1 MHGAMDCDDLAM
13 LLAAREAGALAAADA
28 ARLREHVAQCESCR
42 ALVAAPYQLLGELAR
57 GGMGRILRAH
67 DHRSG
72 RDVAI
77 KEVLG
82 GSPAA
87 RARFARE
94 IAITTRLQHP
104 AIVPIYEAGEWPD
117 GTPFYAMRLVTGG
130 TLGAALARARTV
142 DDRMA
147 LLPHVVAA
155 AEALAYAHAQ
165 RIVHRDVTPKN
176 ILVDDRGETT
186 VIDWGLAKD
195 LDAAAEPT
203 VPALTSTGD
212 VMGTPGYLSPEQ
224 AAGDDA
230 DERSDIYALGAILY
244 TLCAGQP
251 PYRGAGRTPT
261 PTRLLE
267 LVRAGPP
274 AALAVLAPEV
284 PAELHAIAE
293 RAMARD
299 PAARFATAA
308 QLRDE
313 LRRAPAPR

>member
-1 MHGAMDCDDLAM
+1 VDCDDLAM
-13 LLAAREAGALAAADA
+13 LLAVREARALGRDEV

-42 ALVAAPYQLLGELAR
+42 ALAAAPYQLLGELAR

-67 DHRSG
+67 DHRNG
-72 RDVAI
+72 HDVAI

-82 GSPAA
+82 GGPTA

-94 IAITTRLQHP
+94 ISITTRLQHP

-130 TLGAALARARTV
+130 TLAAAIARAQ
-142 DDRMA
+142 DRMA

-155 AEALAYAHAQ
+155 AEALAYAHTQ

-176 ILVDDRGETT
+176 ILVGELGETI

-195 LDAAAEPT
+195 LDAADGDPMT
-203 VPALTSTGD
+203 PALTSTGD
-212 VMGTPGYLSPEQ
+212 VMGTPGFLSPEQ

-230 DERSDIYALGAILY
+230 DERSDVYAVGAILY
-244 TLCAGQP
+244 ALCAGHP
-251 PYRGAGRTPT
+251 PYWSTGRTPT

-274 AALAVLAPEV
+274 ASLAVLAPTV
-284 PAELHAIAE
+284 PAQLHAIAE
-293 RAMARD
+293 RAMARE
-299 PAARFATAA
+299 PVARFASMKALVDALRAA
-308 QLRDE
+308 T
-313 LRRAPAPR
+313 PR

>member
-1 MHGAMDCDDLAM
+1 MDCDDLAM
-13 LLAAREAGALAAADA
+13 LLAVREARVLERGEVAS
-28 ARLREHVAQCESCR
+28 LREHVAHCEACR

-77 KEVLG
+77 KEVLSG
-82 GSPAA
+82 GPTA
-87 RARFARE
+87 RGRFARE
-94 IAITTRLQHP
+94 ISITMRLQHP

-117 GTPFYAMRLVTGG
+117 GSAFYAMRLVTGG
-130 TLGAALARARTV
+130 TLAAAIVRERAV
-142 DDRMA
+142 AERMA

-155 AEALAYAHAQ
+155 AEALAYAHTH

-176 ILVDDRGETT
+176 ILVGELGETI

-195 LDAAAEPT
+195 LDAADGDPMA
-203 VPALTSTGD
+203 PALTSTGD
-212 VMGTPGYLSPEQ
+212 VMGTPGFLSPEQ

-230 DERSDIYALGAILY
+230 DERSDVYALGAILY
-244 TLCAGQP
+244 ALFAGHP
-251 PYRGAGRTPT
+251 PYRDTGRTPT

-274 AALAVLAPEV
+274 ASLAVLAPSV
-284 PAELHAIAE
+284 PPQLHAVAE

-299 PAARFATAA
+299 PAARFASATELVDALRAA
-308 QLRDE
+308 T
-313 LRRAPAPR
+313 PR

>member
-1 MHGAMDCDDLAM
+1 MDCDDLAM
-13 LLAAREAGALAAADA
+13 LLAVREVRALGRDEV

-42 ALVAAPYQLLGELAR
+42 ALAAAPYQLLGELAR
-57 GGMGRILRAH
+57 GGMGRIVRAR
-67 DHRSG
+67 DHRNG

-82 GSPAA
+82 GGSIA

-94 IAITTRLQHP
+94 ISITMRLQHP

-117 GTPFYAMRLVTGG
+117 GTAFYAMRLVIGG
-130 TLGAALARARTV
+130 TLAAAIARAPAAE
-142 DDRMA
+142 DRMA

-155 AEALAYAHAQ
+155 AEALAYAHTQ

-176 ILVDDRGETT
+176 ILVGDHGETT

-195 LDAAAEPT
+195 LDAAAGDPMT
-203 VPALTSTGD
+203 PALTSTGD
-212 VMGTPGYLSPEQ
+212 VMGTPGFLSPEQ
-224 AAGDDA
+224 AAGDEA
-230 DERSDIYALGAILY
+230 DERSDVYALGAILY
-244 TLCAGQP
+244 ALCAGHP
-251 PYRGAGRTPT
+251 PYWGTGRTPT

-274 AALAVLAPEV
+274 TSLAVLAPTTPV
-284 PAELHAIAE
+284 QLHAIAE

-299 PAARFATAA
+299 PAARFASMNALVDTLRAA
-308 QLRDE
+308 T
-313 LRRAPAPR
+313 PR